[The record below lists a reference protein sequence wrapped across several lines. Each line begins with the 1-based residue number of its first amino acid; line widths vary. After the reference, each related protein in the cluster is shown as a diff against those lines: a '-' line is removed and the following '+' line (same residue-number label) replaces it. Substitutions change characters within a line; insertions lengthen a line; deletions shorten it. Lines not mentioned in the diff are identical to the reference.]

1 MSTWGTY
8 SVVTRLFHIH
18 RTPPHLMKI
27 FFPPK
32 PWCNLR
38 ILQTFDKCLL
48 ISISYETCAMCW
60 ALYSAFTCVVSKMM
74 YWLGT
79 WTLFAIYE
87 LCVFEWV
94 PKFSELQFIRLS
106 IGVLVFLSKVW
117 GRRKWINR
125 YKWKVLRS
133 VWHEVNCS
141 MCLLLLLLIHKTISC
156 NRYNFAD

>member
-1 MSTWGTY
+1 
-8 SVVTRLFHIH
+8 
-18 RTPPHLMKI
+18 
-27 FFPPK
+27 
-32 PWCNLR
+32 
-38 ILQTFDKCLL
+38 
-48 ISISYETCAMCW
+48 MCW

-117 GRRKWINR
+117 K
-125 YKWKVLRS
+125 
-133 VWHEVNCS
+133 
-141 MCLLLLLLIHKTISC
+141 
-156 NRYNFAD
+156 